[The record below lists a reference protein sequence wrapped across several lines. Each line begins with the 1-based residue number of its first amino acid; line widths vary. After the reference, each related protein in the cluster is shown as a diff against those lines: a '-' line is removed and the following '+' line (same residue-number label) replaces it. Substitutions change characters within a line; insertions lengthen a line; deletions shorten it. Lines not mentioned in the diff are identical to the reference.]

1 MANWSDIKNLAEQLK
16 RVQASESANCLSDRI
31 CVDIVSYLINSG
43 RLQIYRTNDGR
54 TLLTKNELFTEII
67 EELDAHRGRISLL
80 ELADNLEVEYAV
92 VESHVHE
99 MLTNL
104 RDYYDEQCVLIA
116 GELMTKSYIRRVAE
130 EIRDRLEFRGVMT
143 VTDFARSYNL
153 SSQFLVS
160 IINNY
165 NGTLFQIQRDG
176 DRLCTQVFIS
186 KQKAKVC
193 GYLSAVV
200 TPVSVA
206 DCAAKLD
213 MAQKVLTSIIES
225 LISGGNIKGFLTAE
239 RSIFTPTCYQQSQD
253 KYITD
258 FLKQN
263 GYIDWNIVQRIGISD
278 PSSYL
283 RQRFPSAIHTKE
295 FTINESVVS
304 QIKSVLEDVSP
315 DTHWIDVSNYLPQV
329 FGAQEREWLIKPLIK
344 KLDYVPVDGY
354 MYLYPATRLAEHAS
368 CFDDYIRKQA
378 TVAALDQRKKVGA
391 KNSGGSAP
399 KNEESTIKTV
409 DRNKGKTGGLGSRAR
424 EIKTKNVKKKYLKKN
439 ADTEE
444 DGNQSDINVDSYLP
458 REDLLP
464 LLSTAIGTK
473 APEDLV
479 ECLLDN
485 LLPQIHES
493 FLSLVKSVYLQTAD
507 SSKNRDRCLEEKD
520 SLISTVLSIQLLER
534 GSLAVDDADLQTQLI
549 RQLLRNEVSA
559 FVNRLYLL
567 FAQNY
572 DIEWPKQTKGGEEIY
587 PNEITIQQRDSL
599 ASIASKMAAGS
610 VKEAASLLQQ
620 INACLRTNA
629 EISESNGLP
638 LDEVFSLSDDLA
650 SCHLG
655 INLSVSLLR
664 SGASKRKRE
673 DRLLAL
679 TIAKQTEEQMVA
691 AAKSDDDNYLASVTL
706 AGTALFAQCIA
717 GCPVP
722 VHGKLVPKICSWIT
736 KKLAKPPSNSSSYAS
751 AMNLLRESKA
761 SEKLNRLTEIVML
774 EAKFHG
780 GESGVSK
787 EEKRSL
793 VDELVMVASGC
804 IKAMQGGSPTPT
816 A

>member
-1 MANWSDIKNLAEQLK
+1 MANWSDIRNLAEQLK
-16 RVQASESANCLSDRI
+16 RVQAAESANCLSDRI

-54 TLLTKNELFTEII
+54 TLLTKTELFKEII

-80 ELADNLEVEYAV
+80 ELADNLEVEHAV
-92 VESHVHE
+92 VEFHVHE
-99 MLTNL
+99 MLSNL
-104 RDYYDEQCVLIA
+104 QDFYDEQCVLIA
-116 GELMTKSYIRRVAE
+116 GELITKSYIRRIAE

-153 SSQFLVS
+153 TPQFLLS
-160 IINNY
+160 IINDY
-165 NGTLFQIQRDG
+165 NGTLFQIQQDG

-186 KQKAKVC
+186 NQKAKVY

-200 TPVSVA
+200 TPISVA

-213 MAQKVLTSIIES
+213 IPQKVFTVIIES
-225 LISGGNIKGFLTAE
+225 LISGGKIKGSLIAGKNVF
-239 RSIFTPTCYQQSQD
+239 IPTCYQRSQD
-253 KYITD
+253 KYIDD

-263 GYIDWNIVQRIGISD
+263 GYIEWTIVQRIGIPD

-304 QIKSVLEDVSP
+304 QIKSVLEDKSP
-315 DTHWIDVSNYLPQV
+315 DTHWIDVSSYLPQV

-344 KLDYVPVDGY
+344 NSDYVPVDGY
-354 MYLYPATRLAEHAS
+354 MYLYPAIRLAEHVS
-368 CFDDYIRKQA
+368 CFDDYIREQA
-378 TVAALDQRKKVGA
+378 TAAALDRKKRVGG
-391 KNSGGSAP
+391 KVSGGSAA
-399 KNEESTIKTV
+399 KNEESITRAV
-409 DRNKGKTGGLGSRAR
+409 DRNKAKTGGVGSRAR

-439 ADTEE
+439 ADIEE
-444 DGNQSDINVDSYLP
+444 DDNQSNINVDSYLP
-458 REDLLP
+458 REN
-464 LLSTAIGTK
+464 LLSLLSAAVGAK

-479 ECLLDN
+479 ECLLDQ
-485 LLPQIHES
+485 LLPQIYES
-493 FLSLVKSVYLQTAD
+493 FLSLVKSVFLQTAD
-507 SSKNRDRCLEEKD
+507 SSKNRDRCLAEKD
-520 SLISTVLSIQLLER
+520 SLLLER
-534 GSLAVDDADLQTQLI
+534 GSLAVDDVNLRTQLI
-549 RQLLRNEVSA
+549 RQLLRSEVST

-572 DIEWPKQTKGGEEIY
+572 DIEWPKQTKEGEEIS
-587 PNEITIQQRDSL
+587 PSEITIQLRDSL
-599 ASIASKMAAGS
+599 ASIASKMADGS

-620 INACLRTNA
+620 INACLRANA
-629 EISESNGLP
+629 EISDSNGLP
-638 LDEVFSLSDDLA
+638 LDEVFFLSDDLA

-655 INLSVSLLR
+655 INLSMSLLR
-664 SGASKRKRE
+664 TGASKRKRE

-679 TIAKQTEEQMVA
+679 EIANQTEEQMVA
-691 AAKSDDDNYLASVTL
+691 AARSDDDNYLASVTL

-722 VHGKLVPKICSWIT
+722 VHGKLVPQIAAWIT
-736 KKLAKPPSNSSSYAS
+736 KKLAKPSSNSAPYAS
-751 AMNLLRESKA
+751 AINLLRERKA
-761 SEKLNRLTEIVML
+761 CDKLNRLTEIVML
-774 EAKFHG
+774 EAKHHG
-780 GESGVSK
+780 GESGVSE

-793 VDELVMVASGC
+793 VDELVTVASGC
-804 IKAMQGGSPTPT
+804 IKALQSGSPTPT